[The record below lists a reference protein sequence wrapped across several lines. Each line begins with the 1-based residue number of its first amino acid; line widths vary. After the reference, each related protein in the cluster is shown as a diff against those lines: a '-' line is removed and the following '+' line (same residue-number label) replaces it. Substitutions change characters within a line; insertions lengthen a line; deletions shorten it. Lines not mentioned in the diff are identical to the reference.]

1 MAKKT
6 PTKPVEK
13 KSPEVKEK
21 KVEPVVP
28 EKEPEVT
35 EPEVPPVIE
44 EEKASEQPQ
53 VEPEPEKPLSPV
65 KKPEE
70 EKKTV
75 SVADNSVLP
84 STIFNGME
92 FVIGLSEKLP
102 IGQKIK
108 QGDYELEVHW
118 AQDAHKS
125 ELDHRKNAYQ
135 TLVTIKSKNDADFA
149 GVFDENAEFE
159 LI

>member
-44 EEKASEQPQ
+44 EEKVPE
-53 VEPEPEKPLSPV
+53 EPEKPLPPV

-135 TLVTIKSKNDADFA
+135 TLVTIKSKNDADFV